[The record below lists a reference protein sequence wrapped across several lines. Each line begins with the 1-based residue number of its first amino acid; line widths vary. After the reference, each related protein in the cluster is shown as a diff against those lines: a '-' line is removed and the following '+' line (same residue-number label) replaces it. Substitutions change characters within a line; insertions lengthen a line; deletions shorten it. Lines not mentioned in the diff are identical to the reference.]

1 MPEPIGDS
9 MIDESIT
16 PSAET
21 VKEETS
27 LISAILEQNK
37 ILQQQIA
44 ESQKANQQM
53 FAAMQKQA
61 QVQQTVTAVN
71 PVAEKLTPPEDVAF
85 EIIKKKLLGE

>member
-1 MPEPIGDS
+1 

-27 LISAILEQNK
+27 LIAAILEQNK

-61 QVQQTVTAVN
+61 QVQQTVTVSN

-85 EIIKKKLLGE
+85 EIIKKKLLGEQL

>member
-1 MPEPIGDS
+1 

-27 LISAILEQNK
+27 LIAAILEQNK

-53 FAAMQKQA
+53 FAAMQQQA
-61 QVQQTVTAVN
+61 KQQTVTVTAN

>member
-53 FAAMQKQA
+53 FAAMQQQA
-61 QVQQTVTAVN
+61 QKQTVTAAN